1 MSKVV
6 KAVGN
11 AIGGAVR
18 SIGNVI
24 KGVVN
29 TAKNVISGVSKMFGD
44 SKFGRVLLTAAAI
57 YFGGAALMGG
67 FGASAAGGSFLSGM
81 GAGISS
87 AASGISGAWTAI
99 TSGQGL
105 GAAGSSLA
113 SGFTGANAA
122 GAATAGGSALAGGAG
137 TVANG
142 MTQAEMLNV
151 QNAGLSGADR
161 MTAEALRS
169 GAMTGA
175 KTAAAGSSI
184 LNSPYTAPALIS
196 GGTALIGGAM
206 QGKAL
211 EDQRN
216 FELEQQ
222 RLARERYGAN
232 VGTSLWGSAPT
243 SSSVSGPTAYQ
254 SIGYDQ
260 RLSEVTPSA
269 SSFRNVDPVTG
280 QPLTYNDIHR
290 RSVNE
295 FNQIWQRP
303 GLVGNYVYMN
313 PSIYG

>member
-1 MSKVV
+1 MSK
-6 KAVGN
+6 AVSSVGR
-11 AIGGAVR
+11 AIGGV
-18 SIGNVI
+18 V

-29 TAKNVISGVSKMFGD
+29 TVKGAINGVNKLFGG
-44 SKFGRVLLTAAAI
+44 SKFGKILLTAAAI

-87 AASGISGAWTAI
+87 AASGISGAWSAI
-99 TSGQGL
+99 TAGEI

-137 TVANG
+137 AGAFTGQTSTGLATVAG
-142 MTQAEMLNV
+142 DAANV
-151 QNAGLSGADR
+151 AATAG
-161 MTAEALRS
+161 
-169 GAMTGA
+169 
-175 KTAAAGSSI
+175 KTAAGSSI

-211 EDQRN
+211 QDQRN
-216 FELEQQ
+216 FEIEQQ

-232 VGTSLWGSAPT
+232 VGTRLWGEAPTDSAPP
-243 SSSVSGPTAYQ
+243 SGPTAYQ
-254 SIGYDQ
+254 SMGYDE
-260 RLSEVTPSA
+260 RLS
-269 SSFRNVDPVTG
+269 SSNPAPTNYQQIDPATG
-280 QPLTYNDIHR
+280 RPLTVADMNR
-290 RSVNE
+290 RSATA

>member
-1 MSKVV
+1 MSK
-6 KAVGN
+6 AVSSVGR
-11 AIGGAVR
+11 AIGSV
-18 SIGNVI
+18 V

-29 TAKNVISGVSKMFGD
+29 TAKSVISGVSKMFGD
-44 SKFGRVLLTAAAI
+44 SKFGRILLTAAAI

-87 AASGISGAWTAI
+87 AASGISGAWSAI
-99 TSGQGL
+99 TAGEM

-122 GAATAGGSALAGGAG
+122 GAATVGGSAVAGGAG

-142 MTQAEMLNV
+142 MTQAEMLGA
-151 QNAGLSGADR
+151 QNAGLSGADKL
-161 MTAEALRS
+161 TAEALKTGS
-169 GAMTGA
+169 MTGA

-184 LNSPYTAPALIS
+184 WNSPYTAPAVIS
-196 GGTALIGGAM
+196 GGSALIGGAM

-211 EDQRN
+211 QDQRN
-216 FELEQQ
+216 FEIEQQ

-232 VGTSLWGSAPT
+232 VGTRLWGEAPTDSAPP
-243 SSSVSGPTAYQ
+243 SGPTAYQ
-254 SIGYDQ
+254 SMGYDE
-260 RLSEVTPSA
+260 RLS
-269 SSFRNVDPVTG
+269 SSNPEPTNYQQIDPATG
-280 QPLTYNDIHR
+280 RPLTVADMNR
-290 RSVNE
+290 RSAIA